1 MLKIFFTIAAWSGVN
16 ARWLAPASE
25 VVDEEEE
32 EEELLRGL
40 GGGGAALSRAL

>member
-32 EEELLRGL
+32 ELLRGL